1 MGKKVNINIEKL
13 EDALKN
19 IKARFECEQIAHMK
33 EITSSSFYVNG
44 MYRVL
49 SMGNDTFITRFNNPE
64 ELTLND
70 ILKLA
75 DLTDTD
81 PEIIPRIA
89 FRKARQQHKKYDLS
103 HLK

>member
-19 IKARFECEQIAHMK
+19 IKARFECGQIAHMK

-44 MYRVL
+44 MYRAL
-49 SMGNDTFITRFNNPE
+49 SMGNDTFISRFNNPE

-75 DLTDTD
+75 DKHLTVKLYDT
-81 PEIIPRIA
+81 A
-89 FRKARQQHKKYDLS
+89 CYFYHYKL
-103 HLK
+103 L